1 MPYILSNRSVTD
13 GVSLSVI
20 KSKLVYSSLISVD
33 NKLTLLCLLTQQ
45 QLVTVSV
52 HYTQVILLIWRVLHL
67 WGIEDKSLRR
77 FGCMKQSTIKP
88 VALPNVHRFK
98 KKFHQQIGWRICNEV
113 ARHNFLTCY
122 TTLSY
127 IINHNIHISGCCQFS
142 DIHITK

>member
-67 WGIEDKSLRR
+67 
-77 FGCMKQSTIKP
+77 
-88 VALPNVHRFK
+88 
-98 KKFHQQIGWRICNEV
+98 
-113 ARHNFLTCY
+113 
-122 TTLSY
+122 
-127 IINHNIHISGCCQFS
+127 
-142 DIHITK
+142 

>member
-13 GVSLSVI
+13 GVSLLVI

-67 WGIEDKSLRR
+67 
-77 FGCMKQSTIKP
+77 
-88 VALPNVHRFK
+88 
-98 KKFHQQIGWRICNEV
+98 
-113 ARHNFLTCY
+113 
-122 TTLSY
+122 
-127 IINHNIHISGCCQFS
+127 
-142 DIHITK
+142 